1 MKVKVL
7 EVCLDRR
14 TGEFYQPGQTLDL
27 DEIRAEAGIRN
38 GYLQKIVQKKKV
50 AKTEKPAKAQ

>member
-7 EVCLDRR
+7 EVCRDRR
-14 TGEFYQPGQTLDL
+14 TGEFYQPGQVLDL
-27 DEIRAEAGIRN
+27 DEVRAKAGIRN
-38 GYLQKIVQKKKV
+38 GYLQEIVQKKKA